1 MPHNGGRVQSASLGH
16 LPIRAWYKWCNN
28 YIMTTDRYESL
39 INNSIEEATS
49 TVEGLMALEW
59 QI

>member
-1 MPHNGGRVQSASLGH
+1 
-16 LPIRAWYKWCNN
+16 
-28 YIMTTDRYESL
+28 MTTDRYESL